1 MVEFYGG
8 RTPLYNAT
16 GYGSDFRVED
26 PRQSG
31 VGVGRGMF
39 NGVPQQQRVFN
50 KRNFSALNQPSSFYA
65 PNLENSTLTSGVIPN
80 KNISFAP
87 SNRQQIN
94 KANNRFSALN
104 TNAKS
109 SPNQKNNLLDFIV
122 SPQGKGIAQGLLEAS
137 GYSDTPV
144 SFGQALAQGMA
155 RGNEAQARADEQAY
169 KKQLFD
175 FQKQQF
181 EYSQGQDAIKNE
193 LELQKILNK
202 DNRID
207 LQKKMA
213 VLHPN
218 LVEGTSAY
226 TNKAMELIK
235 SGAVNVDQKLDFKT
249 KSEFLESDIKRV
261 DKMFETLIA
270 NKDVNAV
277 YDRMLAIAENP
288 DFKSGKMSE
297 MTMPLKRLLV
307 SSGLMTEKQVEDFNL
322 QQLFETE
329 QSFVTPRMRPPGSG
343 ASSDFEQKLYANAS
357 ATLGK
362 ETDVN
367 RLILYARS
375 TYGKMNEELTRFYDE
390 YLREN
395 SELPLNKVNDAFK
408 TYLDENRD
416 VMAQVVGTENIMDND
431 DAFIKAVKD
440 GTIAIGDVYFN
451 NDKEDKSY
459 NSHQLLNTETYNK
472 IMEMK

>member
-8 RTPLYNAT
+8 RTPLFNRT
-16 GYGSDFRVED
+16 GVGAVRMED

-31 VGVGRGMF
+31 VGMVRGMF
-39 NGVPQQQRVFN
+39 NGQPQQ
-50 KRNFSALNQPSSFYA
+50 KRNFSALNQPSRYNVSQRQ
-65 PNLENSTLTSGVIPN
+65 PNIAIANQGLMSTPQS
-80 KNISFAP
+80 
-87 SNRQQIN
+87 SNRQSGIST
-94 KANNRFSALN
+94 ANNRLPTINNQSRS
-104 TNAKS
+104 TTP
-109 SPNQKNNLLDFIV
+109 PNQKNNLLNYII
-122 SPQGKGIAQGLLEAS
+122 SPQGKGMAQGLLEAS
-137 GYSDTPV
+137 GYSNNPV
-144 SFGQALAQGMA
+144 SFGQALSQGMA

-181 EYSQGQDAIKNE
+181 QYSQGQDAIKNE

-235 SGAVNVDQKLDFKT
+235 SGAVSIDQKLDFSSK
-249 KSEFLESDIKRV
+249 EFLKSDIGRV
-261 DKMFETLIA
+261 DKMTDLVNA
-270 NKDVNAV
+270 NRDVNAV
-277 YDRMLAIAENP
+277 YDRMLALVEDPN
-288 DFKSGKMSE
+288 FESGKLSE
-297 MTMPLKRLLV
+297 LTMPLKRLLV
-307 SSGLMTEKQVEDFNL
+307 SSGLMTAEQVEQFNK

-375 TYGKMNEELTRFYDE
+375 TYGKMNEELTMFYDS

-395 SELPLNKVNDAFK
+395 KELPLNKVNDAFK
-408 TYLDENRD
+408 KHLDENRD
-416 VMAQVVGTENIMDND
+416 IMAQVVGTENIMDSD

>member
-8 RTPLYNAT
+8 RTPLFNRT
-16 GYGSDFRVED
+16 GVGAVRMED

-39 NGVPQQQRVFN
+39 NGVPQR
-50 KRNFSALNQPSSFYA
+50 KRNFSALNQPSGYSSLGQQQNA
-65 PNLENSTLTSGVIPN
+65 MGLVPN

-144 SFGQALAQGMA
+144 SFGQALSQGMA

-181 EYSQGQDAIKNE
+181 QYSQGQDAIKNE

-235 SGAVNVDQKLDFKT
+235 SGAVSIDQKLDFSSK
-249 KSEFLESDIKRV
+249 EFLKSDIGRV
-261 DKMFETLIA
+261 DKMTDLVNA
-270 NKDVNAV
+270 NRDVNAV
-277 YDRMLAIAENP
+277 YDRMLALVEDPN
-288 DFKSGKMSE
+288 FESGKLSE
-297 MTMPLKRLLV
+297 LTMPLKRLLV
-307 SSGLMTEKQVEDFNL
+307 SSGLMTAEQVEQFNK

-375 TYGKMNEELTRFYDE
+375 TYGKMNEELTMFYDS

-395 SELPLNKVNDAFK
+395 KELPLNKVNDAFK
-408 TYLDENRD
+408 KHLDENRD
-416 VMAQVVGTENIMDND
+416 IMAQVVGTENIMDSD